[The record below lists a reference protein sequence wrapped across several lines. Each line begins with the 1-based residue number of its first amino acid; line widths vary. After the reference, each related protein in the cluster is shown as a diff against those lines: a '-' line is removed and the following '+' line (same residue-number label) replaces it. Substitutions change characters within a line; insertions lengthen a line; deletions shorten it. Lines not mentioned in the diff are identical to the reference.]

1 MTESPP
7 ATDDN
12 SPSGR
17 PVLDGWVW
25 PAGAPSAISHLQ
37 IRAGGLDIR
46 HPEPDLDVAGRLV
59 ASLRTSARVLA
70 AIPSRELIAALGQA
84 GESFVNSIGDNGL
97 WRVAQNAGLS
107 REMTA
112 EVVSGMAATWSTEAL
127 EGLVCAEFPDPRV
140 LDGFVPDNE
149 RLVSATAPG
158 ITLHLGAGS
167 VPGVTVMSIIRA
179 LLVKS
184 PVLAKPGAG
193 DVALTAA
200 FARHL
205 GRLDPRL
212 GAAAAVQ
219 YWPGG
224 TAPWARWEKEL
235 FAAADQVVVYGSDA
249 TVESV
254 RARTPASIRL
264 IEHGHRIGVAVV
276 DPTGDPGAV
285 SDAARAVALFD
296 QEGCVSTHLFFVLGD
311 RAAARE
317 WSGALADALS
327 EIEFALPP
335 GHVPAGEL
343 SAIHQMRGLL
353 EMEAA
358 SGRDTEL
365 WYRKGLRWTV
375 ILGGLDG
382 FSPAGGRTAWV
393 IPAADVADC
402 LQALSPLSP
411 VLQTVGIAGI
421 GEERQALAEGLA
433 RIGATRVVPLR
444 EVAFPGA
451 EWLHDGH
458 RPLRELVRWT
468 ELH

>member
-25 PAGAPSAISHLQ
+25 PAGAPSPISHLQ

-59 ASLRTSARVLA
+59 ASLRASARVLA
-70 AIPSRELIAALGQA
+70 AIPSRELIAALGRA

-97 WRVAQNAGLS
+97 WRIAQNAELS

-127 EGLVCAEFPDPRV
+127 EGLVYAEFPDPRV

-393 IPAADVADC
+393 IPAADVAAC

-421 GEERQALAEGLA
+421 GEERQGLAEGLA

>member
-1 MTESPP
+1 MTEVPP
-7 ATDDN
+7 ATDD
-12 SPSGR
+12 SAASGP
-17 PVLDGWVW
+17 PVIDGWVW
-25 PAGAPSAISHLQ
+25 PRAAPPPTSLLQ

-59 ASLRTSARVLA
+59 ASLRGSARTLA
-70 AIPSRELIAALGQA
+70 AIPSRELIACLGQA
-84 GESFVNSIGDNGL
+84 GESFVDSIGDKGS
-97 WRVAQNAGLS
+97 RRIAQNAGLS
-107 REMTA
+107 RAMTA
-112 EVVSGMAATWSTEAL
+112 EVVNGMAATWSTEAL
-127 EGLVCAEFPDPRV
+127 EGLVYAEFPDPRV

-167 VPGVTVMSIIRA
+167 VPGVTVTSIIRA

-193 DVALTAA
+193 DVALTVA
-200 FARHL
+200 FAQHL
-205 GRLDPRL
+205 GRVDPLL
-212 GAAAAVQ
+212 GAAVAVQ

-224 TAPWARWEKEL
+224 TAPWARWEQEL
-235 FAAADQVVVYGSDA
+235 FAAADQVVVYGSDT

-254 RARTPASIRL
+254 RARTPASTRL
-264 IEHGHRIGVAVV
+264 IEHGHRVGVAVV
-276 DPTGDPGAV
+276 DPTGDPRAA

-296 QEGCVSTHLFFVLGD
+296 QEGCVSTHLFLVLGD

-317 WSGALADALS
+317 WSGELADALS
-327 EIEFALPP
+327 KIEFALPP

-343 SAIHQMRGLL
+343 SAIHQMRGFL
-353 EMEAA
+353 EMDAA

-375 ILGGLDG
+375 IMGSLDG

-393 IPAADVADC
+393 IPAADVAAC

-433 RIGATRVVPLR
+433 RIRATRVVPLR
-444 EVAFPGA
+444 EVPFPGA